1 MTESSSDP
9 RPLRL
14 ARVRE
19 HLREAGVDT
28 LLVGHPPNLEYLT
41 GLRASSG
48 VLLLDADRVR
58 LIVDFRYAEAAA
70 VAIAGLE
77 PAGGSMVLAERSL
90 DEAAAEAIKR
100 SGGGH
105 VGIEAAHLSVKRRDW
120 LAAALGGRAGP
131 FSLVPTER
139 LVERERLVKGS
150 EEVASLREAG
160 RRLASVARDLA
171 RWVRAGQ
178 RESDIAAELDHA
190 VRLAGFDRPAFDTI
204 VASGPRSA
212 MPHAR
217 PGGRILASGD
227 AVVLDFGGVYDGYCV
242 DLTRTASV
250 GPPGPDL
257 ERCHR
262 AVLDAVEAALAVIRP
277 GRLASAVDEAARQ
290 ALARH
295 GLEGA
300 FGHSTG
306 HGLGLEV
313 HEEPRVGRPV
323 GGVPPAVLEPGMA
336 FTVEPGV
343 YLPGLCGVR
352 VEDDVVVTPDGYEL
366 LTDAPRSLIVV

>member
-1 MTESSSDP
+1 MSDP
-9 RPLRL
+9 RSLRL
-14 ARVRE
+14 ARVRR
-19 HLREAGVDT
+19 HLPDAGVDT
-28 LLVGHPPNLEYLT
+28 LVVGHPPNLEYLT

-48 VLLLDADRVR
+48 VLLLDGERAR
-58 LIVDFRYAEAAA
+58 LVVDFRYAEAAA
-70 VAIAGLE
+70 AGMRGLE
-77 PAGGSMVLAERSL
+77 PAGGSVVLAERSL
-90 DEAAAEAIKR
+90 DESAAEEIKR
-100 SGGGH
+100 AGGGH
-105 VGIEAAHLSVKRRDW
+105 VGIEAAYLSVKRRDW

-139 LVERERLVKGS
+139 LVERERVVKGP
-150 EEVASLREAG
+150 EEIAVLREAG
-160 RRLASVARDLA
+160 RRLAGVARDLA
-171 RWVRAGQ
+171 RFVRAGR

-190 VRLAGFDRPAFDTI
+190 VRLAGFERPAFETI
-204 VASGPRSA
+204 VAAGPRSA

-217 PGGRILASGD
+217 PGGRILDPGD

-262 AVLDAVEAALAVIRP
+262 AVLEAIEAALDAVRP

-295 GLEGA
+295 GLDGA

-313 HEEPRVGRPV
+313 HEEPRVGRPA
-323 GGVPPAVLEPGMA
+323 GGVPPAVLEPGMVI
-336 FTVEPGV
+336 TVEPGV
-343 YLPGLCGVR
+343 YLSGLCGVR
-352 VEDDVVVTPDGYEL
+352 VEDDVVVTAEGYEL